1 MVNIIGRRDEIV
13 LSKKERPKKVKN
25 PNVVFIVICLS
36 PIWIIP
42 IAFLSDYLDKKFSPP
57 VVEKH
62 YVYPR
67 YEYPDDTVIKHPEK
81 LLQKG
86 QLIMP
91 QVNSQNLNGHG
102 IILTL
107 PGNVQ
112 VNTNLSAEEIL
123 EQLELDY
130 QDLYDY
136 YGGADELY

>member
-1 MVNIIGRRDEIV
+1 M
-13 LSKKERPKKVKN
+13 
-25 PNVVFIVICLS
+25 S

-67 YEYPDDTVIKHPEK
+67 YEYPDDTVIKHPEN

-91 QVNSQNLNGHG
+91 QVNSQILNGHG

-107 PGNVQ
+107 PGNIQ

>member
-1 MVNIIGRRDEIV
+1 MNIIGRKDEIT
-13 LSKKERPKKVKN
+13 LRKKERLMKVKN
-25 PNVVFIVICLS
+25 TNILFIIIALR

-42 IAFLSDYLDKKFSPP
+42 IAFLSDYLEKKYPPP

-67 YEYPDDTVIKHPEK
+67 YEYPDDTVIKHPEN

-91 QVNSQNLNGHG
+91 QVNNQNLNGQG
-102 IILTL
+102 VILTL
-107 PGNVQ
+107 PGNIQ

>member
-1 MVNIIGRRDEIV
+1 MKKPQHSNI
-13 LSKKERPKKVKN
+13 L
-25 PNVVFIVICLS
+25 FVIIALS
-36 PIWIIP
+36 PIWMIP
-42 IAFLSDYLDKKFSPP
+42 VAFLSDYLDKKYPVP

-62 YVYPR
+62 YTYPR
-67 YEYPDDTVIKHPEK
+67 YTYPDDVTIEHPER

-91 QVNSQNLNGHG
+91 QVNSQTLNGQG
-102 IILTL
+102 VILTL
-107 PGNVQ
+107 PGNIQ
-112 VNTNLSAEEIL
+112 VSTNLSCEEIL

>member
-1 MVNIIGRRDEIV
+1 MKVTNKFTNAVLIIIA
-13 LSKKERPKKVKN
+13 
-25 PNVVFIVICLS
+25 LS
-36 PIWIIP
+36 PVWIIP
-42 IAFLSDYLDKKFSPP
+42 LAFLSDWLDQKYSSP

-62 YVYPR
+62 YEYPR
-67 YEYPDDTVIKHPEK
+67 YEYPDDTVIKHPER
-81 LLQKG
+81 LLKKG

-91 QVNSQNLNGHG
+91 QVNSYDLNGKG

-107 PGNVQ
+107 PGNIQ
-112 VNTNLSAEEIL
+112 VNTNLSGEEIL

>member
-1 MVNIIGRRDEIV
+1 MNIIGRKDEIT
-13 LSKKERPKKVKN
+13 LRKKERLMKVKN
-25 PNVVFIVICLS
+25 TNIVLIIICLS

-42 IAFLSDYLDKKFSPP
+42 VAFLWDYLDKKYSPP

-62 YVYPR
+62 YEYPR
-67 YEYPDDTVIKHPEK
+67 YEYPDDTVIKHPEN
-81 LLQKG
+81 LLRDG

-91 QVNSQNLNGHG
+91 QVNNQNLNGQG
-102 IILTL
+102 VILTL
-107 PGNVQ
+107 PGNIQ

>member
-1 MVNIIGRRDEIV
+1 MNIIGRKDEITMRKIEK
-13 LSKKERPKKVKN
+13 LMKVKN
-25 PNVVFIVICLS
+25 TNILFIIIALS

-42 IAFLSDYLDKKFSPP
+42 IAFLSDYLEKKYPP
-57 VVEKH
+57 TVVEKH

-102 IILTL
+102 VILTL
-107 PGNVQ
+107 PGSIQ

>member
-1 MVNIIGRRDEIV
+1 M
-13 LSKKERPKKVKN
+13 KVKN
-25 PNVVFIVICLS
+25 TNILFIIIALS

-42 IAFLSDYLDKKFSPP
+42 IAFLSDYLEKKYPP
-57 VVEKH
+57 LVVEKH

-67 YEYPDDTVIKHPEK
+67 YEYPDDTVIKHPEN

-91 QVNSQNLNGHG
+91 QVNNQNLNGQG
-102 IILTL
+102 VILTL
-107 PGNVQ
+107 PGNIQ

>member
-1 MVNIIGRRDEIV
+1 M
-13 LSKKERPKKVKN
+13 
-25 PNVVFIVICLS
+25 S

-42 IAFLSDYLDKKFSPP
+42 IAFLSDYLEKKYPP
-57 VVEKH
+57 TVVEKH
-62 YVYPR
+62 YVYPK

-102 IILTL
+102 VILTL
-107 PGNVQ
+107 PGNIQ

>member
-1 MVNIIGRRDEIV
+1 MKKPKHSNI
-13 LSKKERPKKVKN
+13 L
-25 PNVVFIVICLS
+25 FVIIALS

-42 IAFLSDYLDKKFSPP
+42 VAFLSDYLDSKFSPT

-67 YEYPDDTVIKHPEK
+67 YTYPDDVTIEHPER
-81 LLQKG
+81 LLKKG

-91 QVNSQNLNGHG
+91 QVNSQTLNGQG
-102 IILTL
+102 VILTL
-107 PGNVQ
+107 PGNIQ
-112 VNTNLSAEEIL
+112 VSTNLSCEEIL

>member
-1 MVNIIGRRDEIV
+1 MKVTNKFTNTVLVIIA
-13 LSKKERPKKVKN
+13 
-25 PNVVFIVICLS
+25 LS

-42 IAFLSDYLDKKFSPP
+42 LSFLSDWIDRKYPP
-57 VVEKH
+57 KVVEKH
-62 YVYPR
+62 YEYPR

-81 LLQKG
+81 LLKKG

-91 QVNSQNLNGHG
+91 QVNSYDLNGKG

-107 PGNVQ
+107 PGNIQ

>member
-1 MVNIIGRRDEIV
+1 MLNIIGRKDEIA
-13 LSKKERPKKVKN
+13 LRKKERLMKVKN
-25 PNVVFIVICLS
+25 TNILFIIIALS

-42 IAFLSDYLDKKFSPP
+42 IAFLSDYLEKKYPPP

-67 YEYPDDTVIKHPEK
+67 YEYPDDTVIKHPEN

-91 QVNSQNLNGHG
+91 QVNNQNLNGQG
-102 IILTL
+102 VILTL
-107 PGNVQ
+107 PGNIQ

>member
-1 MVNIIGRRDEIV
+1 MKKAKSSNAV
-13 LSKKERPKKVKN
+13 L
-25 PNVVFIVICLS
+25 IMILLS

-42 IAFLSDYLDKKFSPP
+42 LAFLLDYIDKKCSPP

-62 YVYPR
+62 YNYPR
-67 YEYPDDTVIKHPEK
+67 YEYPDDTVIKHPEN
-81 LLQKG
+81 LLQDG

-91 QVNSQNLNGHG
+91 QLDSQNLNGQG

-107 PGNVQ
+107 PGNRQ
-112 VNTNLSAEEIL
+112 VNTGLSSEEIL

-130 QDLYDY
+130 QDVYDY

>member
-1 MVNIIGRRDEIV
+1 VNIIGRKDEITMR
-13 LSKKERPKKVKN
+13 KKERLMKVKN
-25 PNVVFIVICLS
+25 TNILFIIIALS

-42 IAFLSDYLDKKFSPP
+42 IAFLSDYLEKKYPP
-57 VVEKH
+57 TVVEKH

-91 QVNSQNLNGHG
+91 QVNSQNLSGHG
-102 IILTL
+102 VILTL
-107 PGNVQ
+107 PGNIQ

>member
-1 MVNIIGRRDEIV
+1 MKVTNKFTNAILVIIA
-13 LSKKERPKKVKN
+13 LT
-25 PNVVFIVICLS
+25 

-42 IAFLSDYLDKKFSPP
+42 VAFLSDYIDKKFSPP

-62 YVYPR
+62 YTYPR
-67 YEYPDDTVIKHPEK
+67 YKYPDDTVIKHPEN
-81 LLQKG
+81 LLKKG
-86 QLIMP
+86 QSIMP
-91 QVNSQNLNGHG
+91 KVNSYNLNGNG
-102 IILTL
+102 VVLIL
-107 PGNVQ
+107 PGNIP